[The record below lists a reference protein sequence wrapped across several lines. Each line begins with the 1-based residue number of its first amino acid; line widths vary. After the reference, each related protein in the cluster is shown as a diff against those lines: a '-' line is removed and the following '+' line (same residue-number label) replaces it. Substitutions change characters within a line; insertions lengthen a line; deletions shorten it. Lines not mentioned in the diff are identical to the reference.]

1 MTTASL
7 DTLKAQ
13 VIAAVDRRREDLI
26 DLAKRIHAHPEVA
39 FEETQASAWIS
50 AFARDAGFEVQAP
63 AGGLE
68 TAFAATKEGT
78 SPGPRIAFLAE
89 YDALPKL
96 GHACGH
102 NLIAAASAGAALGLV
117 EGLDELPAAIL
128 LIGTPAEEGGGGKV
142 ILADAGVFDGIDAAM
157 MFHPSARTILWQ
169 HGLARRKLS
178 IEFFGLA
185 AHASGSPEDGINA
198 LDATLQ
204 TFASINALRQHS
216 PTTSRIHGI
225 ITDGGEAPNIVPDH
239 SASLFYVRALDD
251 ASCDALLE
259 RVKRC
264 AEGAAT
270 ATGATLKLEM
280 LGSYKALRTNM
291 ALAETFQANAE
302 SLGWSFEDNDPMRRI
317 GSTDM
322 ANVSHV
328 VPAIHPYLSIGPSDM
343 PGHSTAFAEAAD
355 SPKGHDAMLAA
366 AKILAM
372 TAVDLIHNPDLLS
385 AIKEEFATQAA
396 S

>member
-157 MFHPSARTILWQ
+157 MFHPSA
-169 HGLARRKLS
+169 
-178 IEFFGLA
+178 
-185 AHASGSPEDGINA
+185 
-198 LDATLQ
+198 
-204 TFASINALRQHS
+204 
-216 PTTSRIHGI
+216 
-225 ITDGGEAPNIVPDH
+225 
-239 SASLFYVRALDD
+239 
-251 ASCDALLE
+251 
-259 RVKRC
+259 
-264 AEGAAT
+264 
-270 ATGATLKLEM
+270 
-280 LGSYKALRTNM
+280 
-291 ALAETFQANAE
+291 
-302 SLGWSFEDNDPMRRI
+302 
-317 GSTDM
+317 
-322 ANVSHV
+322 
-328 VPAIHPYLSIGPSDM
+328 
-343 PGHSTAFAEAAD
+343 
-355 SPKGHDAMLAA
+355 
-366 AKILAM
+366 
-372 TAVDLIHNPDLLS
+372 
-385 AIKEEFATQAA
+385 
-396 S
+396 